1 MHTDGTGQA
10 DMNFWFD
17 AWHSLTPAQG
27 TILGGVF
34 VLLAGIVAFGT
45 GALNRRSEAKRFHY
59 EEMKALYSQA
69 LRIGRDLEL
78 LKALPPQDRSS
89 ILTEKVDAMQRV
101 ISELALTGNYKTA
114 DLAIAYQYQQS
125 VQLAGWTR
133 KVESDVGL
141 PDQIRK
147 WFHSLADEERA
158 ALRRYQD
165 VNINRRDV
173 VQAVRKELALYVPVW
188 SRHRRVLRKA
198 IKTKRYALN

>member
-1 MHTDGTGQA
+1 VHTDGTGQA

-133 KVESDVGL
+133 ESKASAQTRFESG
-141 PDQIRK
+141 
-147 WFHSLADEERA
+147 ST
-158 ALRRYQD
+158 
-165 VNINRRDV
+165 
-173 VQAVRKELALYVPVW
+173 VW
-188 SRHRRVLRKA
+188 P
-198 IKTKRYALN
+198 TKNEPH